1 MTKQDKL
8 IVALKESKN
17 TFEWTKLLSLMNF
30 LGYRLIERAGSRVVF
45 IHQEDES
52 DRLHLHKPH
61 PENYIKGGALKAV
74 KLYLKEKGRI

>member
-61 PENYIKGGALKAV
+61 PENYIKGEGFKS
-74 KLYLKEKGRI
+74 G

>member
-30 LGYRLIERAGSRVVF
+30 LGYRLIERAGSKVVF